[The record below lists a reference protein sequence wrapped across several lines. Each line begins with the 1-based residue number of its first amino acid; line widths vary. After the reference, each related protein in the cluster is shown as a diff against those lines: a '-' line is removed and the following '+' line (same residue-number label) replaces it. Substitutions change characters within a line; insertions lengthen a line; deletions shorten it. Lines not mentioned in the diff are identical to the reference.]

1 MQDPYYSFGKL
12 IDYVRH
18 VVIEPMVVDMGNG
31 KTEEYLPSEKFFLSP
46 VFFRGDNCYRSGRCC
61 RPYDVSW
68 TLEDF
73 KRQVV
78 NLDGEREIEDF
89 EGGQELLD
97 TGFEYEIQV
106 NGQPVKLFIDPMTN
120 KELAK
125 KKQCDQLRYDD
136 QTGLSYCAIRDINS
150 ITCRMPHSVI
160 KYYSNR
166 NSTYFQKQQFGRNHM
181 LQCPVKWSG
190 FSKEGLLETDIPLL
204 ERLSQTAQ
212 DMGVETIIPSLLQ
225 VIWEMVPKLEQGLLP
240 QESIYIP
247 VIEDDVQLDE
257 VVSGIKW
264 SEKEPVGFLD
274 QPTTYNAVFIPM
286 PKVQEN

>member
-1 MQDPYYSFGKL
+1 M
-12 IDYVRH
+12 
-18 VVIEPMVVDMGNG
+18 
-31 KTEEYLPSEKFFLSP
+31 
-46 VFFRGDNCYRSGRCC
+46 
-61 RPYDVSW
+61 
-68 TLEDF
+68 
-73 KRQVV
+73 
-78 NLDGEREIEDF
+78 NLDGEKKIEDF

-181 LQCPVKWSG
+181 LQCPVKWRG
-190 FSKEGLLETDIPLL
+190 FNMEGLKGTDIPLL
-204 ERLSQTAQ
+204 TRLDDTAK
-212 DMGVETIIPSLLQ
+212 DMGVKTIIPSLLT
-225 VIWEMVPKLEQGLLP
+225 VIEGMIPSLGEGLLP
-240 QESIYIP
+240 QDSIRIP
-247 VIEDDVQLDE
+247 ILENQEQADE
-257 VVSGIKW
+257 VLASIRWG
-264 SEKEPVGFLD
+264 EKEPVGFLAE
-274 QPTTYNAVFIPM
+274 PTTYNAVFVPM
-286 PKVQEN
+286 PKVRQSDG